1 MMSRVGK
8 TEGAGA
14 LHRGILEARLEKRA
28 ILPNFNVDI
37 RDPKFLIGLRLTES
51 NLRFRNFGFEMG
63 FCPIS
68 QFPPAGYSSML
79 SPCPKRAQPCQSL
92 LGSCPLWASSCPS
105 KAHLCPIWGGLC
117 QKEACL
123 CPISGRVGPVW
134 AASCPK
140 PARHRPNLRTSCPKR
155 AYHCPNTVSRAYC
168 LGFLSSPPP
177 KRPPKNLPTPEKTLP
192 TPFPASTT
200 PS

>member
-1 MMSRVGK
+1 MPRIASLLGPRREVLG
-8 TEGAGA
+8 E
-14 LHRGILEARLEKRA
+14 RYSPSSQRA
-28 ILPNFNVDI
+28 STSQI

-105 KAHLCPIWGGLC
+105 KAHLCPIWERLVPKGGMSLPNFG
-117 QKEACL
+117 QGRPCL
-123 CPISGRVGPVW
+123 GSLV
-134 AASCPK
+134 PK
-140 PARHRPNLRTSCPKR
+140 AGI
-155 AYHCPNTVSRAYC
+155 HCPNTVSRAYC